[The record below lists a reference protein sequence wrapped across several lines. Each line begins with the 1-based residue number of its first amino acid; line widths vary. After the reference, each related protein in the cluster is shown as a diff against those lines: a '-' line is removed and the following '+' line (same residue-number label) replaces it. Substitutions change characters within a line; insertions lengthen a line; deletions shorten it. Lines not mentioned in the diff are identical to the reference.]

1 MRVRTHRPNPPK
13 MEPSTLTMKYVNDT
27 EIRVIGMSR
36 SGNHAILQ
44 WILEQTPGRSLFLN
58 CVEPGMN
65 PYRSARP
72 LANGQRAVASFE
84 PLDLEAAAEGDLH
97 PTEWL
102 LYSYED
108 VFLGMVCSRAFE
120 AARDDWVGRS
130 RRQVD
135 VLILRDP
142 FNLLASRRRGGFHR
156 RNPDAPPGIVSER
169 HAVRIWKQHAREFL
183 GERDHLG
190 PEKICISY
198 NRWTRDMTYRQ
209 QLAQRLGL
217 PFDDGAALRVP
228 ATAGGSSFDGT
239 DADGE
244 AHRME
249 VTRRWRH
256 FAEDKDFRALFDPD
270 LVDLSDRIF
279 EPLPD
284 ISELLAA

>member
-1 MRVRTHRPNPPK
+1 
-13 MEPSTLTMKYVNDT
+13 MEYVNDT

-58 CVEPGMN
+58 CVEPKTN
-65 PYRSARP
+65 PYVSARP
-72 LANGQRAVASFE
+72 LANGQRGVASFE
-84 PLDLEAAAEGDLH
+84 PFDLEAAAGGDLR
-97 PTEWL
+97 PKEWL

-108 VFLGMVCSRAFE
+108 VFLGMVCSPAFE
-120 AARDDWVGRS
+120 AEREDWVGRS
-130 RRQVD
+130 RRRID

-156 RNPDAPPGIVSER
+156 GSPDAPPDIVSER

-183 GERDHLG
+183 GERNHLG
-190 PEKICISY
+190 PGKVCIAY
-198 NRWTRDMTYRQ
+198 NRWTRSMTYRRE
-209 QLAQRLGL
+209 LSRRLGL

-228 ATAGGSSFDGT
+228 ATAGGSSFDGM

-249 VTRRWRH
+249 VTRRWLH
-256 FAEDKDFRALFDPD
+256 FAEDDDFRGLFDPE
-270 LVDLSDRIF
+270 VVELSDRIF
-279 EPLPD
+279 GPLPD
-284 ISELLAA
+284 IGELLAA

>member
-1 MRVRTHRPNPPK
+1 
-13 MEPSTLTMKYVNDT
+13 MEYVNDT
-27 EIRVIGMSR
+27 ETRIIGMSR

-58 CVEPGMN
+58 CVEPATN
-65 PYRSARP
+65 PFRTARP
-72 LANGQRAVASFE
+72 LGNGKRAVASFE
-84 PLDLEAAAEGDLH
+84 PFDLETAAEGHLRPKD
-97 PTEWL
+97 WL
-102 LYSYED
+102 FYSYED
-108 VFLGMVCSRAFE
+108 VFLGMVCSTTFE
-120 AARDDWVGRS
+120 AAREEWLGRS
-130 RRQVD
+130 RRRVD

-156 RNPDAPPGIVSER
+156 GNPDAPPDMVSER

-190 PEKICISY
+190 PRKICISY
-198 NRWTRDMTYRQ
+198 NRWTRSMAYRREV
-209 QLAQRLGL
+209 ARRLGL

-244 AHRME
+244 AHRMD
-249 VTRRWRH
+249 VTRRWLH
-256 FAEDKDFRALFDPD
+256 FAEDEGFRALFDPD

-279 EPLPD
+279 GPLPD
-284 ISELLAA
+284 IAELLAA